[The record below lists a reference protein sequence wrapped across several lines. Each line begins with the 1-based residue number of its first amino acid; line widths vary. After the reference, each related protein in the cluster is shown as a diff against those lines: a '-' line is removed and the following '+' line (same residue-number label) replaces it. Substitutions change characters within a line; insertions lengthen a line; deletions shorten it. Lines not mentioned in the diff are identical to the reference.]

1 MRAPPSPGRLAARL
15 LLFALA
21 SAAAL
26 HPARAAEP
34 PAAPAAREVS
44 RARALFEARR
54 SRVWL
59 TARGEVVRILK
70 DDLRGRRH
78 QRFIVRLADG
88 HTLLAAH
95 NIDLAP
101 RVPVEAGSEV
111 VMRGLYEW
119 NRKGGVLHWTHRD
132 PRGGRAGGW
141 IRHRGKTYR

>member
-1 MRAPPSPGRLAARL
+1 MRAPRLAARL

-26 HPARAAEP
+26 HPARAAER
-34 PAAPAAREVS
+34 PAAPRAGEIS

-59 TARGEVVRILK
+59 TARGEVSRILG
-70 DDLRGRRH
+70 DDLEGARH
-78 QRFIVRLADG
+78 QRFIVRLSDG
-88 HTLLAAH
+88 HTLLVAH

-111 VMRGLYEW
+111 VIHGLYEW

-141 IRHRGKTYR
+141 VRHLGKTYR